1 MEKNIRLETQKEFE
15 KITGWQLWVLRL
27 MGCGAYEPNFRISFA
42 TLVILFLAGA
52 FVVITIFDLFLFQND
67 VFNFTFA
74 LVTLS
79 YAVIGCTRLGFIIF
93 HPNPYS
99 AAFQEAKQTYL
110 LASSDERDQQV
121 LQHYTKLLKQCISMY
136 SIAFLGGSVGT
147 AFLPLIVYL
156 WNGEKI
162 LPFGVV
168 IPFTDLETSLGY
180 QLNYMYQ
187 VSCIL
192 WTPPGLTASQNIYIT
207 LVFNICIQY
216 DLIFIKLDELDQ
228 LAVRNID
235 GTLDKEVEQ
244 KFIEIIKYQQ
254 RLNQFVAEVENRFTV
269 QIFVEISCN
278 ALQIV
283 VTLFVMEIDTWIP
296 GYLVITVA
304 TFQSF
309 LYCILGTLIDMK
321 TELFTEKIYNVAW
334 HRMRTSEQNNIKY
347 MLSKSQ
353 QSVLLTNGGMLP
365 MNMNLFLAVYK
376 KSIPSS

>member
-1 MEKNIRLETQKEFE
+1 MEKNFRLETQQEFE

-93 HPNPYS
+93 DPNPYG

-121 LQHYTKLLKQCISMY
+121 LQHYTKLLKRCILMY
-136 SIAFLGGSVGT
+136 SITFLGGSVGT

-192 WTPPGLTASQNIYIT
+192 WTPPGLTASQNVYIT
-207 LVFNICIQY
+207 LVFNICMQY

-228 LAVRNID
+228 LAIRNTD
-235 GTLDKEVEQ
+235 GTLDTEVQQ
-244 KFIEIIKYQQ
+244 KIIEIIKYQQ

-283 VTLFVMEIDTWIP
+283 VTLFVMEI
-296 GYLVITVA
+296 VSKN
-304 TFQSF
+304 TFVPFQA
-309 LYCILGTLIDMK
+309 
-321 TELFTEKIYNVAW
+321 EQ
-334 HRMRTSEQNNIKY
+334 TS
-347 MLSKSQ
+347 
-353 QSVLLTNGGMLP
+353 
-365 MNMNLFLAVYK
+365 
-376 KSIPSS
+376 